1 MYGFVC
7 IIQHLWHE
15 WLGKYA
21 CVYLWACVLFLYQVG
36 VQKGF
41 KGFLPQTVNIFL
53 FEKLEFFAVL
63 FAFQ

>member
-21 CVYLWACVLFLYQVG
+21 CVYLWACVLFLYQGG